1 MQIVEMQF
9 VVMGIDRVVD
19 WKRYVGGTELCRGLW
34 EIRYLK
40 VTCLF
45 LHNYATAFYLF
56 VNVRNR
62 DAMLSQ
68 NDPSS
73 SCFFFCIP
81 SRRANRA
88 SSTSSACCFFLFL
101 DFYLP

>member
-1 MQIVEMQF
+1 
-9 VVMGIDRVVD
+9 MGLS
-19 WKRYVGGTELCRGLW
+19 YVG
-34 EIRYLK
+34 
-40 VTCLF
+40 VTGKFKSNLF
-45 LHNYATAFYLF
+45 ISTYATAFCLF

-73 SCFFFCIP
+73 SCFSFCIP
-81 SRRANRA
+81 SRRANKA

-101 DFYLP
+101 DFDLD